1 MADPQALAVQEKKEL
16 VSKEEKTVPARYY
29 VQITDIYETD
39 DALTVV
45 MEIPGVEKKDVE
57 VNVENDVLRVEGRV
71 DFTKYEGLEPLY
83 TECYPHRL
91 ADGIAYRRLTMW
103 AMFLLGPAILG
114 WPFKSKRRLEAENA
128 TLRHQLNVL
137 RRKVRGRVR
146 LTNCDRWFFVHLYR
160 WFPSALQVVTI
171 VRPETVVALAS
182 GRLSPLLA
190 L

>member
-1 MADPQALAVQEKKEL
+1 MADSQALAVQEKKEL

-83 TECYPHRL
+83 TEYNVGHFARSFTL
-91 ADGIAYRRLTMW
+91 SNRIDQQQIAAQLEDGVLTLMLKKAKEAIPRKIAI
-103 AMFLLGPAILG
+103 G
-114 WPFKSKRRLEAENA
+114 
-128 TLRHQLNVL
+128 
-137 RRKVRGRVR
+137 
-146 LTNCDRWFFVHLYR
+146 
-160 WFPSALQVVTI
+160 
-171 VRPETVVALAS
+171 
-182 GRLSPLLA
+182 
-190 L
+190 